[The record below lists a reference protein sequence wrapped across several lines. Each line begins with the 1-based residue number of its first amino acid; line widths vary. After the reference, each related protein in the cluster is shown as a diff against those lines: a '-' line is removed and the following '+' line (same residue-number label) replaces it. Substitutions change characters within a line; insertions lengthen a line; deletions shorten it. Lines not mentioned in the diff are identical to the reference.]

1 MSSDTPTRPGPAN
14 KGAATVRRREQE
26 RRAGKL
32 DDMRVQIADGSLVI
46 RQMTV
51 AEHERAQLAASDAGA
66 RNQAR
71 RLSRRALVRESL

>member
-1 MSSDTPTRPGPAN
+1 MSSDPPPSTGPAN
-14 KGAATVRRREQE
+14 KGAATIRRREQE

-32 DDMRVQIADGSLVI
+32 DDMRVQIADGSLVV

-51 AEHERAQLAASDAGA
+51 AEHETAQRVATDAGA

-71 RLSRRALVRESL
+71 RLRKRALVRDSL